1 MVLTHNSMTTN
12 LDRLAEAHQHVAQLY
27 PGLLPLR
34 TTCGVVRAAPDR
46 SRWRTA
52 WRRRHGVATWL
63 RESLAAAR
71 LARVDGLGV
80 RDVVLGDIRLTVD
93 DVLDVVGADRLDVVN
108 LAPHRADAQPWSPAS
123 VTRRGRD
130 VAVVVQTADDL
141 AGSLRAPGDG
151 RALLVA
157 DVDEAALRT
166 LAASLR
172 GVPHLVGLAQDTGGW
187 ILVLSGSVADDVRA
201 PWPTRRNAPFGLRP
215 RPATAPGSSAG
226 APAELAR

>member
-12 LDRLAEAHQHVAQLY
+12 LDRLAEAHQHVARLY
-27 PGLLPLR
+27 PGLIPLR
-34 TTCGVVRAAPDR
+34 TTCGVVRATPDR

-71 LARVDGLGV
+71 LARIDGLGV

-93 DVLDVVGADRLDVVN
+93 DVLDLTGVDRLDVVN
-108 LAPHRADAQPWSPAS
+108 LAPHRADAAPWSPAS
-123 VTRRGRD
+123 VSRRGRD
-130 VAVVVQTADDL
+130 VWVVVQTADDL
-141 AGSLRAPGDG
+141 ARSLRTPDDG

-166 LAASLR
+166 LAPSLR
-172 GVPHLVGLAQDTGGW
+172 DLPHLVGLAQDTGGW
-187 ILVLSGSVADDVRA
+187 VLVLSSPVADEVRT
-201 PWPTRRNAPFGLRP
+201 PWPARRNAPFGLRS
-215 RPATAPGSSAG
+215 RPAPAPGSSAG